1 MIVDSVTSFHPMKAE
16 NCTYR
21 YLKALICSV
30 PCKLKQGTVLL
41 LLSITVLLLL
51 FISHYARYKQH
62 TSTQTQRAEIQN
74 VSTNLKAL
82 NCAHWA
88 SSHATESRRRPVR
101 NVDGLPTSH
110 TGANNAARRPSIH
123 QPRPQ
128 RSRHTDDRS
137 PVTVDASL
145 RKTDTIRDAILTCAR
160 KPT

>member
-1 MIVDSVTSFHPMKAE
+1 VIVDSVTSFHPMKAE

-51 FISHYARYKQH
+51 LLFISHYARYKQH

-88 SSHATESRRRPVR
+88 SSHATEPRRRPVR

-110 TGANNAARRPSIH
+110 TGANNAQHGAHPSTSPVH
-123 QPRPQ
+123 SVPDPQ
-128 RSRHTDDRS
+128 ITGHRS
-137 PVTVDASL
+137 PL
-145 RKTDTIRDAILTCAR
+145 MRLWERLIRYEMLF
-160 KPT
+160 